1 MHISS
6 CGRYLHIISF
16 EAPVPKCYNM
26 NDLRDASQRHEG
38 GFQTSVHLITYKIS
52 EHHSKV
58 PLSPPIL
65 SVRFSLGPLTQS
77 SFIKPPFAV
86 TWQAQEAHITVS
98 DSELKVYKVSLLP
111 HARNDPETGPLL
123 RRRTVTLDDAD
134 EKGDENPQSRTSYVS
149 VLLQPLLLPF
159 SARDRS
165 VQYFPPVSPD
175 RPNVTLIIG
184 PRFSSSISAHSISTP
199 PVAIYLPPTPFNNWT
214 PLAAARKAEI
224 SSLTRIV
231 QPLGGKFEDLAPG
244 EELDLIR
251 YRSLDGNL
259 QSIAGLE
266 DYDPE
271 SGSGTR
277 FEIRYVQDLELA
289 YGRERMLMRR
299 VDVGDEDGNGNG
311 NEEGAEQTMDGK
323 GGGEERRVFKTS
335 TGAGTAV
342 LKAGVMEERAK
353 MSWFVDL
360 GPAEEVFDNAD
371 FDDAE

>member
-1 MHISS
+1 MHISP
-6 CGRYLHIISF
+6 CGRYLYIISF
-16 EAPVPKCYNM
+16 EAPVPKRHNV

-52 EHHSKV
+52 EHHSQV

-86 TWQAQEAHITVS
+86 TWQAQEAYITVS

-111 HARNDPETGPLL
+111 HIRNDPRTGPLL
-123 RRRTVTLDDAD
+123 RRRTVTLDDTD
-134 EKGDENPQSRTSYVS
+134 EKGDENPQSGKSYVS
-149 VLLQPLLLPF
+149 VLLQPLLLPS
-159 SARDRS
+159 SAKDRS
-165 VQYFPPVSPD
+165 VQFFPPVNPD

-184 PRFSSSISAHSISTP
+184 PRFSSSTSPHSTSTP
-199 PVAIYLPPTPFNNWT
+199 PIAVYLPPNPFNDWT

-224 SSLTRIV
+224 SSLTRLV

-259 QSIAGLE
+259 QSIAGLG

-299 VDVGDEDGNGNG
+299 VDVGDEGRNGD
-311 NEEGAEQTMDGK
+311 EEGMDGK
-323 GGGEERRVFKTS
+323 GDGEERRVFKTS

-371 FDDAE
+371 FEDAE